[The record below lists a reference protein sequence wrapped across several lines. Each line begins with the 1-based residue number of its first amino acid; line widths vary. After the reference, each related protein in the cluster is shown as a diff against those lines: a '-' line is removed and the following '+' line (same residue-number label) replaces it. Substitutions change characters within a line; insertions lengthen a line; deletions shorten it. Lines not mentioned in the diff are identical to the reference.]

1 MILIKFLI
9 LILLEP
15 LTYNKFTI
23 KDSFSFAKE
32 ITTYDGS
39 LYLARLDVEYL
50 FTNIPLNETIN
61 NCVIDLQKKNI
72 YNGKVSKRDL
82 FKLLERATS
91 ESSIIF
97 D

>member
-1 MILIKFLI
+1 MI

-61 NCVIDLQKKNI
+61 NCVIDLQKKYI